1 MAINP
6 LPQGLHTQYTE
17 VLDSS
22 PFLRRNLENEAKR
35 AAKEE
40 ALNQY
45 FNDLPNK
52 INTAGVR
59 VQDLDDPQFGGIN
72 KDIEAWRS
80 NWLMNKDAIKKGGMP
95 QQQHLQQYQEILR
108 KIEQSKNRAK
118 TELELG
124 KARFEGKYDPDDDD
138 MKVQA
143 KIGRSIYDP
152 ASYKPDGVSE
162 YSIGDLSPA
171 IPEFDTERQKKFWE
185 ASTKGM
191 QAGKVYDYEKKKT
204 DTTTGQVLVP
214 YQKVY
219 SKDQIQSIAK
229 NAANA
234 AMEERSARKY
244 YNRLLNDPESTRW
257 QGLNKAYQSVFGDKE
272 IVSTVEQ
279 AAAADAILRASSPIE
294 VGEEQELN
302 RQQAQQFKVNNII
315 LNKGRGGDEGG
326 FVSGNAFDELPNRI
340 LQSGG
345 KIEDGI
351 VYDRD
356 GNLLKEGEIRMNF
369 TELPASVV
377 SPLQSV
383 KVEFKRTR
391 PITAKVVNG
400 QIVSL
405 RQEGGNEINRQF
417 MENAQRKLDTERK
430 GENMKFGAGGVTQ
443 PKPKENK
450 SKKDPLGLGL

>member
-1 MAINP
+1 
-6 LPQGLHTQYTE
+6 
-17 VLDSS
+17 
-22 PFLRRNLENEAKR
+22 
-35 AAKEE
+35 
-40 ALNQY
+40 
-45 FNDLPNK
+45 
-52 INTAGVR
+52 
-59 VQDLDDPQFGGIN
+59 
-72 KDIEAWRS
+72 
-80 NWLMNKDAIKKGGMP
+80 
-95 QQQHLQQYQEILR
+95 
-108 KIEQSKNRAK
+108 
-118 TELELG
+118 
-124 KARFEGKYDPDDDD
+124 
-138 MKVQA
+138 
-143 KIGRSIYDP
+143 
-152 ASYKPDGVSE
+152 
-162 YSIGDLSPA
+162 
-171 IPEFDTERQKKFWE
+171 
-185 ASTKGM
+185 
-191 QAGKVYDYEKKKT
+191 VYDYEKKKT

-234 AMEERSARKY
+234 AMEDRSARKY